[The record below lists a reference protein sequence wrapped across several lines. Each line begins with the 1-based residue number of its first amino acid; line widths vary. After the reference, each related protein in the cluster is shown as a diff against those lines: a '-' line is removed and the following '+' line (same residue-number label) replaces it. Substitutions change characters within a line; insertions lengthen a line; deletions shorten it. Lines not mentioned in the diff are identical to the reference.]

1 MNKNMQVKYVMFN
14 EITEQLIN
22 KMIPDFSFEMQ
33 QNSIH
38 KNIKNYWQVKYF
50 VIIYL
55 RIDYGSI
62 AQVDRAR
69 AF

>member
-38 KNIKNYWQVKYF
+38 KNIKNY
-50 VIIYL
+50 
-55 RIDYGSI
+55 
-62 AQVDRAR
+62 
-69 AF
+69 